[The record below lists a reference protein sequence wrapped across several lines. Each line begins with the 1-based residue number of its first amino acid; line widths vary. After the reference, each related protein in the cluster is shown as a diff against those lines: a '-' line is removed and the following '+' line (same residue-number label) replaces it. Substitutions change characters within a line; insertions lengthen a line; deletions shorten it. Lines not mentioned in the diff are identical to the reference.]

1 MSDTTTQNDN
11 PAQEP
16 VAQETVLGSQVSDN
30 QSTDWRSSLSDELKN
45 DSTLA
50 NIKDV
55 ESAAKTL
62 IHQQKML
69 GSRIPMPKSDEERSE
84 LYSKLGRPNQ
94 ASEYKVEVPQSHE
107 SYFQEDNLN
116 EFKNVAHN
124 IGLNQSQVDAL
135 INYQLKTIDTDAS
148 KQDAR
153 LAVGKQETENSL
165 KQEWGYDYD
174 KQVRNAQ
181 RALQVYGD
189 PELQQLMQGEAGNN
203 PAVVKFFARI
213 GAEVTEDMAKNTQNN
228 TLAVSPL
235 DAKAEIDS
243 IYANAN
249 HAYHKPY
256 DKDHKNAVEHMRQL
270 HEKVFGKS

>member
-11 PAQEP
+11 PIQESS
-16 VAQETVLGSQVSDN
+16 VLGSQVSDN

-69 GSRIPMPKSDEERSE
+69 GSRIPMPKTDEERSE
-84 LYSKLGRPNQ
+84 LYNKLGRPEE
-94 ASEYKVEVPQSHE
+94 ASGYKVEVPQTHQT
-107 SYFQEDNLN
+107 YFQEDNLN
-116 EFKNVAHN
+116 EFKNVAHQ
-124 IGLNQSQVDAL
+124 IGLNQNQVDAL
-135 INYQLKTIDTDAS
+135 INYQLKAIDNDVS
-148 KQDAR
+148 KEPSR
-153 LAVGKQETENSL
+153 LAVSKAETENAL
-165 KQEWGYDYD
+165 KQEWGMEYD
-174 KQVRNAQ
+174 KNMRSAK
-181 RALQVYGD
+181 RALDVYGD
-189 PELQQLMQGEAGNN
+189 DDIKELMNGEAGNH
-203 PAVVKFFARI
+203 PAVVKLFSRL
-213 GAEVTEDMAKNTQNN
+213 GQEVTEEMAKNTQNN
-228 TLAVSPL
+228 TLSVSPL

-270 HEKVFGKS
+270 HEKVFGNK

>member
-69 GSRIPMPKSDEERSE
+69 GSRIPMPKTDEERSE
-84 LYSKLGRPNQ
+84 LYTKLGRPND
-94 ASEYKVEVPQSHE
+94 ASGYKVEVPQSHE

-135 INYQLKTIDTDAS
+135 LNYQLKTIDNDVS
-148 KQDAR
+148 KEGSR
-153 LAVGKQETENSL
+153 IAVGKQETENSL

-174 KQVRNAQ
+174 KQVRNAK
-181 RALQVYGD
+181 RALEVYGD

-213 GAEVTEDMAKNTQNN
+213 GKDITEDMAKNTQNN
-228 TLAVSPL
+228 TLATSPL
-235 DAKAEIDS
+235 DAKAEIDG
-243 IYANAN
+243 IYANTN
-249 HAYHKPY
+249 HPYHKPY
-256 DKDHKNAVEHMRQL
+256 DKGHKEAVEHMRQL
-270 HEKVFGKS
+270 HEKVFGSS

>member
-11 PAQEP
+11 LAQEP

-84 LYSKLGRPNQ
+84 LYSKLGRPNE
-94 ASEYKVEVPQSHE
+94 ASEYKVEIPQSHQT
-107 SYFQEDNLN
+107 YFAEDQLN

-124 IGLNQSQVDAL
+124 IGLNQDQVSAL
-135 INYQLKTIDTDAS
+135 LNFQMKSIDNDVS
-148 KQDAR
+148 KEGSR
-153 LAVGKQETENSL
+153 IAVGKQETENSL

-174 KQVRNAQ
+174 KQVRNAK
-181 RALQVYGD
+181 RALEVYGD

-213 GAEVTEDMAKNTQNN
+213 GKDITEDMAKNTQNN
-228 TLAVSPL
+228 TLATSPL
-235 DAKAEIDS
+235 DAKAEIDG
-243 IYANAN
+243 IYANTN
-249 HAYHKPY
+249 HPYHKPY
-256 DKDHKNAVEHMRQL
+256 DKGHKEAVEHMRQL
-270 HEKVFGKS
+270 HEKVFGSS

>member
-84 LYSKLGRPNQ
+84 LYNKLGRPNQ

-148 KQDAR
+148 KQDSR

-174 KQVRNAQ
+174 KQVRNAK
-181 RALQVYGD
+181 RALEVYGN

-213 GAEVTEDMAKNTQNN
+213 GKDITEDMAKNTQNN
-228 TLAVSPL
+228 TLATSPL
-235 DAKAEIDS
+235 DAKAEIDG
-243 IYANAN
+243 IYANSN
-249 HAYHKPY
+249 HPYHKPY
-256 DKDHKNAVEHMRQL
+256 DKGHKEAVEHMRQL

>member
-11 PAQEP
+11 PVQESS
-16 VAQETVLGSQVSDN
+16 VLGSQVSDN
-30 QSTDWRSSLSDELKN
+30 QSTDWRSSLSDEIKN
-45 DSTLA
+45 DATLA
-50 NIKDV
+50 NIQDI

-69 GSRIPMPKSDEERSE
+69 GSRIPMPKTDEERSE
-84 LYSKLGRPNQ
+84 LYTKLGRPND
-94 ASEYKVEVPQSHE
+94 ASGYKVEVPQSHE

-270 HEKVFGKS
+270 HEKVFGNK

>member
-11 PAQEP
+11 PVQESS
-16 VAQETVLGSQVSDN
+16 VLGSQVSDN
-30 QSTDWRSSLSDELKN
+30 QSQDWRSSLSDEIKN
-45 DSTLA
+45 DATLS

-69 GSRIPMPKSDEERSE
+69 GSRIPMPKTDEERSE
-84 LYSKLGRPNQ
+84 LYNKLGRPED
-94 ASEYKVEVPQSHE
+94 SSGYKVEIPQRHQG
-107 SYFQEDNLN
+107 YFKEDNLN

-135 INYQLKTIDTDAS
+135 LNYQMKTIDADIAS
-148 KQDAR
+148 EPSK
-153 LAVGKQETENSL
+153 LAVSKAETENAL
-165 KQEWGYDYD
+165 KQEWGMEYD
-174 KQVRNAQ
+174 KNMRSAK
-181 RALQVYGD
+181 RALDVYGD
-189 PELQQLMQGEAGNN
+189 NDIKELMNGEAGNH
-203 PAVVKFFARI
+203 PAVIRLFSRL
-213 GAEVTEDMAKNTQNN
+213 GQEVTEEMAKNTQNN
-228 TLAVSPL
+228 TLSVSPL

-270 HEKVFGKS
+270 HEKVFGSS

>member
-16 VAQETVLGSQVSDN
+16 VTQETVLGSQVSDN
-30 QSTDWRSSLSDELKN
+30 QSTDWRSSLSDEIKN
-45 DSTLA
+45 DATLS
-50 NIKDV
+50 NIKDLD
-55 ESAAKTL
+55 SAAKTL

-69 GSRIPMPKSDEERSE
+69 GSRIPLPKTDEERSE
-84 LYSKLGRPNQ
+84 LYTKLGRPETTDKYEINIPDTH
-94 ASEYKVEVPQSHE
+94 K
-107 SYFQEDNLN
+107 SYFNDDQVS
-116 EFKNVAHN
+116 EFRNVAHKM
-124 IGLNQSQVDAL
+124 GLNNEQVKGL
-135 INYQLKTIDTDAS
+135 IDFQIKSADFENQRQNTQITVD
-148 KQDAR
+148 
-153 LAVGKQETENSL
+153 KQETENVL

-189 PELQQLMQGEAGNN
+189 PELQELMKGEAGNI
-203 PAVVKFFARI
+203 PAVVKFFAKI
-213 GAEVTEDMAKNTQNN
+213 GSEVTEDMAKNTQNN

-270 HEKVFGKS
+270 HEKVFGK

>member
-11 PAQEP
+11 PAQES
-16 VAQETVLGSQVSDN
+16 VVQETMLGSQVSDN
-30 QSTDWRSSLSDELKN
+30 QSTDWRSSLSDEIKN
-45 DSTLA
+45 DATLS
-50 NIKDV
+50 NIKDLD
-55 ESAAKTL
+55 SAAKTL

-69 GSRIPMPKSDEERSE
+69 GSRIPLPKTDEERSE
-84 LYSKLGRPNQ
+84 LYTKLGRPEE
-94 ASEYKVEVPQSHE
+94 ASAYKVEVPQSHQN
-107 SYFQEDNLN
+107 YFQEDNLN

-124 IGLNQSQVDAL
+124 IGLNQNQVDAL
-135 INYQLKTIDTDAS
+135 INYQLKTIDNDAS
-148 KQDAR
+148 LEGSR
-153 LAVGKQETENSL
+153 IAVGKQETENSL
-165 KQEWGYDYD
+165 KQEWGYEYD

-189 PELQQLMQGEAGNN
+189 PELQQLMKGEAGNN
-203 PAVVKFFARI
+203 PAVVKFFAKI

-228 TLAVSPL
+228 ALAVSPL

-243 IYANAN
+243 IFGNAN

-270 HEKVFGKS
+270 HEKVFGK

>member
-148 KQDAR
+148 KQDSR
-153 LAVGKQETENSL
+153 LAVGKQDTENSL

-174 KQVRNAQ
+174 KQVRNAK
-181 RALQVYGD
+181 RALEVYGD

-213 GAEVTEDMAKNTQNN
+213 GKDITEDMAKNTQNN
-228 TLAVSPL
+228 TLATSPL
-235 DAKAEIDS
+235 DAKAEIDG
-243 IYANAN
+243 IYANSN
-249 HAYHKPY
+249 HPYHKPY
-256 DKDHKNAVEHMRQL
+256 DKGHKEAVEHMRQL
-270 HEKVFGKS
+270 HEKVFGSS

>member
-11 PAQEP
+11 PIQENN
-16 VAQETVLGSQVSDN
+16 TVLGSQVSDN
-30 QSTDWRSSLSDELKN
+30 QSTDWRSSLSDEIKN
-45 DSTLA
+45 DATLA
-50 NIKDV
+50 NIQDI

-69 GSRIPMPKSDEERSE
+69 GNRIPMPKTDEERSE
-84 LYSKLGRPNQ
+84 LYSKLGRPESSDKYEINIPDTH
-94 ASEYKVEVPQSHE
+94 K
-107 SYFQEDNLN
+107 SYFNDEQVTQFRE
-116 EFKNVAHN
+116 VAHKM
-124 IGLNQSQVDAL
+124 GLSNEQVKGLIDYQVKSVDYENQRRDTQLSVD
-135 INYQLKTIDTDAS
+135 
-148 KQDAR
+148 
-153 LAVGKQETENSL
+153 KQETENAL

-189 PELQQLMQGEAGNN
+189 PELQELMKGEAGNI
-203 PAVVKFFARI
+203 PAVVKFFAKI
-213 GAEVTEDMAKNTQNN
+213 GSEVTEDMAKNTQNN

-243 IYANAN
+243 IYANTN

-270 HEKVFGKS
+270 HEKVFGNK

>member
-11 PAQEP
+11 PVQESS
-16 VAQETVLGSQVSDN
+16 VLGSQVSDN
-30 QSTDWRSSLSDELKN
+30 QSEDWRSSLSDEIKN
-45 DSTLA
+45 DATLS
-50 NIKDV
+50 NIKDI

-69 GSRIPMPKSDEERSE
+69 GSRIPLPKTDEERSE
-84 LYSKLGRPNQ
+84 LFTKLGRP
-94 ASEYKVEVPQSHE
+94 E
-107 SYFQEDNLN
+107 SGDKYEISIPDTHKPYFNDEQVN
-116 EFKNVAHN
+116 EFRNVAHKM
-124 IGLNQSQVDAL
+124 GLSNEQVKGLIDYQVKSVDYENQRRDTQISVD
-135 INYQLKTIDTDAS
+135 
-148 KQDAR
+148 KQT
-153 LAVGKQETENSL
+153 TEDSL
-165 KQEWGYDYD
+165 RKEWGYDYD

-189 PELQQLMQGEAGNN
+189 PELQELMKGEAGNI
-203 PAVVKFFARI
+203 PAVVKFFAKI
-213 GAEVTEDMAKNTQNN
+213 GSEVTEDMAKNTQNN

-270 HEKVFGKS
+270 HEKVFGNK

>member
-11 PAQEP
+11 PVQESS
-16 VAQETVLGSQVSDN
+16 VLGSQVSDN
-30 QSTDWRSSLSDELKN
+30 QSEDWRSSLSDEIKN
-45 DSTLA
+45 DATLS

-84 LYSKLGRPNQ
+84 LYSKLGRPNE
-94 ASEYKVEVPQSHE
+94 ASEYKVEIPQSHQT
-107 SYFQEDNLN
+107 YFAEDQLN

-124 IGLNQSQVDAL
+124 IGLNQDQVSAL
-135 INYQLKTIDTDAS
+135 LNFQMKSIDNDVS
-148 KQDAR
+148 KEGSR
-153 LAVGKQETENSL
+153 IAVGKQDTENSL

-174 KQVRNAQ
+174 KQVRNAK
-181 RALQVYGD
+181 RALEVYGD

-213 GAEVTEDMAKNTQNN
+213 GKDITEDMAKNTQNN
-228 TLAVSPL
+228 TLATSPL
-235 DAKAEIDS
+235 DAKAEIDG
-243 IYANAN
+243 IYANTN
-249 HAYHKPY
+249 HPYHKPY
-256 DKDHKNAVEHMRQL
+256 DKGHKEAVEHMRQL
-270 HEKVFGKS
+270 HEKVFGNK

>member
-11 PAQEP
+11 PVQESS
-16 VAQETVLGSQVSDN
+16 VLGSQVSDN
-30 QSTDWRSSLSDELKN
+30 QSTDWRSSLSDEIKN
-45 DSTLA
+45 DATLS

-174 KQVRNAQ
+174 KQVRNAK
-181 RALQVYGD
+181 RALEVYGD

-213 GAEVTEDMAKNTQNN
+213 GKDITEDMAKNTQNN
-228 TLAVSPL
+228 TLATSPL
-235 DAKAEIDS
+235 DAKAEIDG
-243 IYANAN
+243 IYANSN
-249 HAYHKPY
+249 HPYHKPY
-256 DKDHKNAVEHMRQL
+256 DKGHKEAVEHMRQL
-270 HEKVFGKS
+270 HEKVFGSS